1 MKRRITFF
9 TKTAISGLVLG
20 AILFC
25 SQPTLAQAKQTARFE
40 IEQKGSDTEYIVI
53 SLKEAGL
60 LLIRDNEKYNEGKR
74 VWELIRLDTTL
85 QEVWRE
91 QLETESR
98 VRLVGYEYRD
108 NLSYILFR
116 LGEHEASELVLY
128 TIQILSKEIKQY
140 SIKQEVSF
148 RITHF
153 NPLMQ
158 SITLGGYVRNEPAIL
173 IYDLNSEKTKL
184 VTGLLHFRHRTS

>member
-9 TKTAISGLVLG
+9 NKTTISGLVLG

-40 IEQKGSDTEYIVI
+40 VEQKGSDTEYIVI

-74 VWELIRLDTTL
+74 IWELIRLDTTL

-108 NLSYILFR
+108 NLS
-116 LGEHEASELVLY
+116 
-128 TIQILSKEIKQY
+128 
-140 SIKQEVSF
+140 
-148 RITHF
+148 
-153 NPLMQ
+153 
-158 SITLGGYVRNEPAIL
+158 
-173 IYDLNSEKTKL
+173 
-184 VTGLLHFRHRTS
+184 